1 MIIFWIQQSKYYLR
15 QQECGYNEDKKRDVH
30 RWQDKH
36 KWRAG
41 VPDGCVSWA
50 QTISWCT
57 YKDELNVSCGWEEYM
72 VKDSI
77 FWSIIWIY
85 YTLIFL

>member
-30 RWQDKH
+30 RWQDKQ

-50 QTISWCT
+50 QTISRI
-57 YKDELNVSCGWEEYM
+57 S
-72 VKDSI
+72 
-77 FWSIIWIY
+77 
-85 YTLIFL
+85 